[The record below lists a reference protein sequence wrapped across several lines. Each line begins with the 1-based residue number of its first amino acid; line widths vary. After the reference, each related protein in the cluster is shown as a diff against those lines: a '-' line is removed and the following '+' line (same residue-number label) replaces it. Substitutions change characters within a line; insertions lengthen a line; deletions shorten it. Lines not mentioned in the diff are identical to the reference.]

1 MKAECLASSSQG
13 NCFIFE
19 FNVMG
24 MPKRIMLECGIS
36 MAEINSKLIKK
47 GIFLSSIEACLI
59 THAHQ
64 DHCKSASKLPMP
76 LFASKETLEKIKC
89 PGTVLE
95 NKKPTKI
102 CDGLYVMGFNV
113 EHDCEGS
120 MGFVI
125 KTKDECV
132 IFINDH
138 KRWTENLSN
147 FQPDYVFIECNY
159 YHQTVYA
166 QLNDLRKMKDD
177 PNTPESSLKE
187 INIKISQHE
196 RNVESHCSLH
206 GTIKGLEKLN
216 LDKCRAIFLMHLSDR
231 YANEYVMKDAIQ
243 NRLGIKTYVC
253 KKDGGIK

>member
-19 FNVMG
+19 FEVMG
-24 MPKRIMLECGIS
+24 MPKRLMVECGIS
-36 MAEINSKLIKK
+36 ITEIYSKLGAKNIP
-47 GIFLSSIEACLI
+47 ISSIEACLI

-76 LFASKETLEKIKC
+76 IFASQETLDKIKC
-89 PGTVLE
+89 HGHSLA
-95 NKKPTKI
+95 NLKPTKI
-102 CDGLYVMGFNV
+102 CDGIFVMGFPV

-138 KRWTENLSN
+138 KRWTDNLTN
-147 FQPDYVFIECNY
+147 FRPDYVFIECNY

-166 QLNDLRKMKDD
+166 QLHDLRKMKDD
-177 PNTPESSLKE
+177 PNIPESSLKE

-206 GTIKGLEKLN
+206 GTMKGLEKLN
-216 LDKCRAIFLMHLSDR
+216 LSKCRAIFLMHLSDR

-243 NRLGIKTYVC
+243 NRYGIKTYVC